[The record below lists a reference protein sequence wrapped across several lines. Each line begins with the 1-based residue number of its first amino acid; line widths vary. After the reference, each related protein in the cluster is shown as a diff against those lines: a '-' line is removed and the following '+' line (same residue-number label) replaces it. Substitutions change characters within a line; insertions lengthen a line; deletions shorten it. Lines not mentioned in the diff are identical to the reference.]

1 MILCTLNTY
10 MLKYTIILNTSM
22 QCLYKYY
29 YELYELI
36 CLFLQQ
42 IENRMKRLESK
53 ILYSVDLSL
62 NQEMK

>member
-1 MILCTLNTY
+1 MN
-10 MLKYTIILNTSM
+10 
-22 QCLYKYY
+22 
-29 YELYELI
+29 YELI

-42 IENRMKRLESK
+42 IENWMKRVETK